1 MTMSDR
7 SERDKREANQKQYDE
22 HCMAAALAYR
32 FSRKMPSDFKW
43 IGHADDDKIENKD
56 GPYLS
61 SSSTDGLLK
70 PGRYHAST
78 DQGGSVDIRLKKN
91 EDGSYTAYPVPQA
104 KDYETDYSKTMD
116 LLASGRGTTTIHISF
131 ASPKEMSKEN
141 LIEKVTTLMRLAEKK
156 GLDVEFDP
164 ALRDAIDKLD
174 RKDADK
180 ILDAKKKLTVN
191 RLVNDVYVNVGKTAT
206 FDKYA
211 TELDKPKKLDTSTP
225 DRLVTA
231 KADLPSSTYAGAT
244 TDEAKLAKIEEQMKA
259 IDERS
264 ASANKAMTELSS
276 QIGALKNIC
285 DDPNSILHGKK
296 ISELQTRWQLFK
308 SWFKESS
315 IDKPEEKINRLK
327 AMHQDAKGADA
338 KAKLMTS
345 LDNELKDL
353 KVRQEVWK

>member
-1 MTMSDR
+1 
-7 SERDKREANQKQYDE
+7 
-22 HCMAAALAYR
+22 
-32 FSRKMPSDFKW
+32 
-43 IGHADDDKIENKD
+43 
-56 GPYLS
+56 
-61 SSSTDGLLK
+61 
-70 PGRYHAST
+70 
-78 DQGGSVDIRLKKN
+78 
-91 EDGSYTAYPVPQA
+91 
-104 KDYETDYSKTMD
+104 MD

-353 KVRQEVWK
+353 KVRQEVWKDELRTIKDKLGTTQADTKQL